1 MIDRQKVVIILPAY
15 NAEQTLLKTYEEISR
30 DIVDEVILT
39 DDFSS
44 DRTVEIARRL
54 DLTLIVHDENRGYG
68 GNQKSCYKAAL
79 EAGADIIIMLHP
91 DYQYSPK
98 LIPAMA
104 HLVASGEYDV
114 VLGSRILTKG
124 ALAGGMPL
132 YKYIANRV
140 LTLLQN
146 LLLRHKL
153 SEYHTGYRAF
163 RRKVLEQLPLGE
175 NSDDFLFDNQ
185 ILAQV
190 IFFGHRI
197 GEISCPARYEPGSSS
212 INFRRSFIY
221 GFGVL
226 WTSIQFVLQRLGLAR
241 FAIFNPNGSR
251 LTPQT
256 HPPERQRLKTPGE

>member
-1 MIDRQKVVIILPAY
+1 MIDRQKIVVIMPAY
-15 NAEQTLLKTYEEISR
+15 NAEQTLLKTYEEIPL
-30 DIVDEVILT
+30 DIVDKVILT

-54 DLTLIVHDENRGYG
+54 DLTLLVHDENRGYG
-68 GNQKSCYKAAL
+68 GNQKTCYRAAL
-79 EAGADIIIMLHP
+79 EAGADIIVMIHP
-91 DYQYSPK
+91 DYQYTPK

-104 HLVASGEYDV
+104 HLVACGEYDA

-132 YKYIANRV
+132 YKYIANRL
-140 LTLLQN
+140 LTVVQN

-163 RRKVLEQLPLGE
+163 RREVLEQLPLVE

-190 IFFGHRI
+190 IFFGYRI
-197 GEISCPARYEPGSSS
+197 GEISCPARYEPESSS
-212 INFRRSFIY
+212 PNFHRSLIY
-221 GFGVL
+221 GLGVL
-226 WTSIQFVLQRLGLAR
+226 WTSLQFVLQRLGLAC
-241 FAIFNPNGSR
+241 FAIFDPNGRR
-251 LTPQT
+251 LAPQAHST
-256 HPPERQRLKTPGE
+256 AALSNEGPY